1 MRIQY
6 HQTNF
11 KTNIKGTYIVK
22 KYKRGNTKPSP
33 KNEENGNRNIYVNNY
48 FKCKWIKYSNQRCRV
63 AEWIQKQD
71 LLYAVYKK
79 PTSDLKTQIGCERMG
94 KYIPCKWEAKESWS
108 SNPHIRQN
116 RP

>member
-1 MRIQY
+1 MAIE
-6 HQTNF
+6 
-11 KTNIKGTYIVK
+11 TYISIITLNVNGCNAPT
-22 KYKRGNTKPSP
+22 KRH
-33 KNEENGNRNIYVNNY
+33 RL
-48 FKCKWIKYSNQRCRV
+48 

-71 LLYAVYKK
+71 PYILLSTRN
-79 PTSDLKTQIGCERMG
+79 PLQTSRHIKTESKRIE